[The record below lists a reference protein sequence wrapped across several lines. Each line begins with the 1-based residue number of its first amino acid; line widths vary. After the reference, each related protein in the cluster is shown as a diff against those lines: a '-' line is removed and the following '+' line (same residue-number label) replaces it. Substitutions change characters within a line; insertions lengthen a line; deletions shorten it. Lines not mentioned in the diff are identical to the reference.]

1 MENDQSRIISIVKNF
16 LNKIKQAIV
25 NRPISDSGILIGT
38 AILVGIGSGF
48 GAVLF
53 TYLVESVQKIAFED
67 AVQLLQSIHPWHL
80 VIIPMIGAIITGP
93 IIYLFAREAK
103 GHGVPEVMLAVALRG
118 GKIKPQVGIVKA
130 ITSAICIGT
139 GGSVGSEGPIA
150 QIGSALGST
159 IGQFLKLNEER
170 TKTLVACGA
179 AGGIAAI
186 FNAPIAGAIFAME
199 VILNR
204 ISSVYFGAVVISA
217 VIADSIAHFFMGDF
231 RTFLIPQYFLKS
243 PWELLLYTL
252 LAVIAA
258 FASVGFSRLL
268 YVVEDLFDDIRIPAW
283 IKPSI
288 GALLLGVLGIFTIK
302 TPEGFPRI
310 FGVGYESMTPALFGE
325 FTLKVAFLLF
335 IFKLL
340 ATLFTLGSGN
350 SGGIFAPSLFMGSML
365 GAGFGS
371 WATTVFPNITA
382 GAGAYS
388 LVGMASFFS
397 GATHAP
403 MTAILIL
410 FEMTNNYQLILPLML
425 ASVLSTI
432 ISRILSKD
440 SIYTLKLTRRGIKLS
455 QTQDVDVMQGISVG
469 EVMSTDII
477 SIKSNQTI
485 EDLEMLFIKTHLTG
499 LPITDFEGKL
509 VGVVTVNDLR
519 NARKSEMSGTTE
531 LSKIASMNEL
541 LFTFPEEPMWQA
553 IFRMSSHSISM
564 LPVVQK
570 EDHQKLIGMIY
581 RRDVIK
587 AYDHAITKKANMQHE
602 VEIIKL
608 GKLDEARFIQLNI
621 PTNSFVIGKRVSEI
635 KLPGHCVIV
644 SLRRGRELKIV
655 DGHTI
660 LKKGDFLTIFSEE
673 ECANDVE
680 KILTG
685 QADVVIEPDHQKS
698 YHEEITIKA
707 GSKVIGIMVK
717 DITLPGDILIVSILR
732 NQKTIIPHGKTV
744 FHIDDVVEVYGM
756 EADIEV
762 TKTLLGPDE

>member
-1 MENDQSRIISIVKNF
+1 MDLEKPGIVQKVKNLIYKF
-16 LNKIKQAIV
+16 KQDIHD
-25 NRPISDSGILIGT
+25 RPFSDSAILIGT
-38 AILVGIGSGF
+38 AILVGVGSGL

-53 TYLVESVQKIAFED
+53 TFMVETVQKFAFED
-67 AVQLLQSIHPWHL
+67 VHTALTAIHPWHL
-80 VIIPMIGAIITGP
+80 IIIPTIGALITGP
-93 IIYLFAREAK
+93 IIYFFAREAK
-103 GHGVPEVMLAVALRG
+103 GHGVPEVMLAVALKG
-118 GKIKPQVGIVKA
+118 GIIKPQVGIVKA

-159 IGQFLKLNEER
+159 VGQFLKLDEER

-217 VIADSIAHFFMGDF
+217 VVADSIAHFFMGDF
-231 RTFLIPQYFLKS
+231 RTFLVPQYLLES
-243 PWELLLYTL
+243 PWELLLYSL
-252 LAVIAA
+252 LAIIAA

-268 YVVEDLFDDIRIPAW
+268 YFVEDIFDDIRIPDW
-283 IKPSI
+283 VKPTI
-288 GALLLGVLGIFTIK
+288 GAILLGVLGIFTMK
-302 TPEGFPRI
+302 TTEGFPRI

-325 FTLKVAFLLF
+325 FTMQVAIMLFLL
-335 IFKLL
+335 KLL

-371 WATTVFPNITA
+371 WVTSIFPNITS
-382 GAGAYS
+382 GAGAYA

-432 ISRILSKD
+432 ISRIISKD

-455 QTQDVDVMQGISVG
+455 QTQEVDVMQGISVG
-469 EVMSTDII
+469 EVMTTDLRPIR
-477 SIKSNQTI
+477 SSQTI
-485 EDLEMLFIKTHLTG
+485 NDLERLLETTNLSG
-499 LPITDFEGKL
+499 LPVLETNDDL
-509 VGVVTVNDLR
+509 VGVVTTKDLR
-519 NARKSEMSGTTE
+519 VAREAELPGNTE
-531 LSKIASMNEL
+531 VSRIATIGDL
-541 LFTFPEEPMWQA
+541 LATHINEPMWQA
-553 IFRMSSHSISM
+553 IFRMSTHDISL
-564 LPVVQK
+564 LPVVA
-570 EDHQKLIGMIY
+570 EDDAKKLVGMIY
-581 RRDVIK
+581 RQDVIK
-587 AYDHAITKKANMQHE
+587 AYDQAITKKANMQHD

-608 GKLDEARFIQLNI
+608 GKLDEAKFLHLNI
-621 PTNSFVIGKRVSEI
+621 PTNSFVIGKRVSEL

-644 SLRRGRELKIV
+644 SIRRGRKLKIV
-655 DGHTI
+655 DGQTI
-660 LKKGDFLTIFSEE
+660 LRKGDSLTIFSEE
-673 ECANDVE
+673 ECADQIE

-685 QADVVIEPDHQKS
+685 QTKLMDDTEKQRS
-698 YHEEITIKA
+698 FHEEILIKA
-707 GSKVIGIMVK
+707 GSKAIGKMIK
-717 DITLPGDILIVSILR
+717 ELTLPGDILIVSVLR
-732 NQKTIIPHGKTV
+732 NQETIIPHGETV
-744 FHIDDVVEVYGM
+744 IRLDDIVEVYGKQ
-756 EADIEV
+756 ADIE
-762 TKTLLGPDE
+762 TTRTLFEPD

>member
-1 MENDQSRIISIVKNF
+1 MDVKPGILVRF
-16 LNKIKQAIV
+16 KILLTKFRQEV
-25 NRPISDSGILIGT
+25 ENRPISDSGILIGT

-67 AVQLLQSIHPWHL
+67 VAHTLQSIHPWHL
-80 VIIPMIGAIITGP
+80 VIIPMTGALITGP
-93 IIYLFAREAK
+93 IIYLFAHEAK

-150 QIGSALGST
+150 QIGSSLGST

-231 RTFLIPQYFLKS
+231 RTFMVPQYFLKS

-252 LAVIAA
+252 LAIIAA

-268 YVVEDLFDDIRIPAW
+268 YIVEDLFDDIKIPAW
-283 IKPSI
+283 IKPTI

-325 FTLKVAFLLF
+325 FTLKAAFLLF
-335 IFKLL
+335 VLKLL

-382 GAGAYS
+382 GAGAYA

-455 QTQDVDVMQGISVG
+455 QIQDVDVMQGIFVG
-469 EVMSTDII
+469 EVMSTDIL
-477 SIKSNQTI
+477 SIKSNQTL
-485 EDLEMLFIKTHLTG
+485 EDLEMLFSKTRLTG
-499 LPITDFEGKL
+499 LPVTDLIGDL
-509 VGVVTVNDLR
+509 VGVITTNDLR
-519 NARKSEMSGTTE
+519 EARKKEMPGSTE
-531 LSKIASMNEL
+531 LSYIASMGDL
-541 LFTFPEEPMWQA
+541 LFAHPNEPMWQA
-553 IFRMSSHSISM
+553 IFRMSTHDISL
-564 LPVVQK
+564 LPVVDEADPK
-570 EDHQKLIGMIY
+570 KLLGMIY
-581 RRDVIK
+581 RQDVIK
-587 AYDHAITKKANMQHE
+587 AYDHAITKKANMQHD

-608 GKLDEARFIQLNI
+608 GKLDEAKFIHLNI
-621 PTNSFVIGKRVSEI
+621 PANSHVVGKRVSEI
-635 KLPGHCVIV
+635 RLPGHCVIV
-644 SLRRGRELKIV
+644 SIRRGRELKVV
-655 DGHTI
+655 DGQTI
-660 LKKGDFLTIFSEE
+660 LKKGDALTIFSEE
-673 ECANDVE
+673 DCAKDVE

-685 QADVVIEPDHQKS
+685 QGIEILEPDHQKS
-698 YHEEITIKA
+698 YHEEIIIKA
-707 GSKVIGIMVK
+707 GSKITGKMVK
-717 DITLPGDILIVSILR
+717 EIKLPGNILIVSIIR
-732 NQKTIIPHGKTV
+732 NHKTIIPHGETI

-762 TKTLLGPDE
+762 TRTLLGSE

>member
-1 MENDQSRIISIVKNF
+1 MESEKPGVIQRLQQLLINF
-16 LNKIKQAIV
+16 RQEIY
-25 NRPISDSGILIGT
+25 NRPISDSAILIGT
-38 AILVGIGSGF
+38 AILVGVGSGF

-53 TYLVESVQKIAFED
+53 TFLVEAVQEFAFED
-67 AVQLLQSIHPWHL
+67 VHNALTAIHPWHL
-80 VIIPMIGAIITGP
+80 IIIPTIGALITGP
-93 IIYLFAREAK
+93 MIYLFAREAK
-103 GHGVPEVMLAVALRG
+103 GHGVPEVMLAVALKG

-130 ITSAICIGT
+130 LASAICIGT

-159 IGQFLKLNEER
+159 IGQYLRLNEER

-231 RTFLIPQYFLKS
+231 RTFMVPQYLLES
-243 PWELLLYTL
+243 PWELLLYSL
-252 LAVIAA
+252 LAIIAA

-268 YVVEDLFDDIRIPAW
+268 YFVEDVFDDIRIPAW
-283 IKPSI
+283 IKPTI
-288 GALLLGVLGIFTIK
+288 GAILLGVLGIFTMK
-302 TPEGFPRI
+302 TAEGFPRI

-325 FTLKVAFLLF
+325 FTMQVAIMLFLL
-335 IFKLL
+335 KLL

-371 WATTVFPNITA
+371 WATSIFPNITS
-382 GAGAYS
+382 GAGAYA

-432 ISRILSKD
+432 ISRLISKD

-455 QTQDVDVMQGISVG
+455 QTQEVDVMQGISVG
-469 EVMSTDII
+469 EVMTTDLRPIR
-477 SIKSNQTI
+477 SNQSI
-485 EDLEMLFIKTHLTG
+485 DDLEKLLEKTNLSG
-499 LPITDFEGKL
+499 LPVLETNDDL
-509 VGVVTVNDLR
+509 VGVVTTKDLR
-519 NARKSEMSGTTE
+519 FAREAELPGNTE
-531 LSKIASMNEL
+531 VSRIATMGDL
-541 LFTFPEEPMWQA
+541 LATHINEPMWQA
-553 IFRMSSHSISM
+553 IFRMSTHDISL
-564 LPVVQK
+564 LPVVA
-570 EDHQKLIGMIY
+570 EDDPKKLVGMIY
-581 RRDVIK
+581 RQDVIK
-587 AYDHAITKKANMQHE
+587 AYDQAITKKANMQHD

-608 GKLDEARFIQLNI
+608 GKLDEAKFLHLNI
-621 PTNSFVIGKRVSEI
+621 PTNSFVVGKRVSEL

-644 SLRRGRELKIV
+644 SIRRGRKLKIV
-655 DGHTI
+655 DGQTI
-660 LKKGDFLTIFSEE
+660 LRKGDSLTIFSEE
-673 ECANDVE
+673 ECADQIE

-685 QADVVIEPDHQKS
+685 QTKLMDDTERQGS
-698 YHEEITIKA
+698 FHEEILIKA
-707 GSKVIGIMVK
+707 GSKAIGKMIK
-717 DITLPGDILIVSILR
+717 ELTLPGDILIVSVLR
-732 NQKTIIPHGKTV
+732 NQETIIPHGETV
-744 FHIDDVVEVYGM
+744 IRLDDIVEVYGKQ
-756 EADIEV
+756 ADIEA
-762 TKTLLGPDE
+762 TRTLFEPD

>member
-1 MENDQSRIISIVKNF
+1 MAF
-16 LNKIKQAIV
+16 LKIKEAWDILQTIRRFIEKLRV
-25 NRPISDSGILIGT
+25 EIQNRPFSDSAILIGT
-38 AILVGIGSGF
+38 AILVGIGSGL

-53 TYLVESVQKIAFED
+53 TFLIESVQKIAFED
-67 AVQLLQSIHPWHL
+67 VFHLLAAIHPWHL
-80 VIIPMIGAIITGP
+80 IIIPIIGALITGP
-93 IIYLFAREAK
+93 IIYFFAHEAK

-150 QIGSALGST
+150 QIGSALGSS

-231 RTFLIPQYFLKS
+231 RTFLIPQYFLES
-243 PWELLLYTL
+243 PWELLLYSL
-252 LAVIAA
+252 LAILAA
-258 FASVGFSRLL
+258 IASVGFSRLL
-268 YVVEDLFDDIRIPAW
+268 YITEDFFDQIKIPAW

-288 GALLLGVLGIFTIK
+288 GALLLGILGIFTFK
-302 TPEGFPRI
+302 TADGFPRI

-325 FTLKVAFLLF
+325 FSLQVAFLLF
-335 IFKLL
+335 ILKLL

-365 GAGFGS
+365 GASFGN
-371 WATTVFPNITA
+371 WATTAFPHITT
-382 GAGAYS
+382 GAGAYA

-440 SIYTLKLTRRGIKLS
+440 SIYTLKLTRRGIHLS
-455 QTQDVDVMQGISVG
+455 QTQDVDVMQGITVG
-469 EVMSTDII
+469 EVMTIDFIP
-477 SIKSNQTI
+477 IKSNQTI
-485 EDLEMLFIKTHLTG
+485 EDLHNLFTRTRLSG
-499 LPITDFEGKL
+499 LPIIDSQENL
-509 VGVVTVNDLR
+509 IGVVTAGDLQ
-519 NARKSEMSGTTE
+519 NAEGLEKPPDLTF
-531 LSKIASMNEL
+531 IASMGEL
-541 LFTFPEEPMWQA
+541 LVAFHNEPMWQA
-553 IFRMSSHSISM
+553 IFRMSTHNISM
-564 LPVVQK
+564 LPVVDK
-570 EDHQKLIGMIY
+570 ENPNKIVGMLY
-581 RRDVIK
+581 RQDVIK
-587 AYDHAITKKANMQHE
+587 AYDHAITKKATMQHNTE
-602 VEIIKL
+602 VIKL
-608 GKLDEARFIQLNI
+608 GKLDETRFLHLSI
-621 PTNSFVIGKRVSEI
+621 PAHSSVVGKRVSDL

-644 SLRRGRELKIV
+644 SLRRGRKIQVV
-655 DGHTI
+655 DGQTI
-660 LKKGDFLTIFSEE
+660 LQKGDFLTIFSEE
-673 ECANDVE
+673 ECAKGIEN
-680 KILTG
+680 ILTG
-685 QADVVIEPDHQKS
+685 KTMLMNDDQKS
-698 YHEEITIKA
+698 HHVELLIRA
-707 GSKVIGIMVK
+707 GSPAAGKLIK
-717 DITLPGDILIVSILR
+717 DLNLPPEILIVSIHR
-732 NQKTIIPHGKTV
+732 GSETIIPHGETII
-744 FHIDDVVEVYGM
+744 HIDDTIEVYGKDR
-756 EADIEV
+756 EIEKV
-762 TKTLLGPDE
+762 KIVLGLE

>member
-1 MENDQSRIISIVKNF
+1 MDLEKPGIVQKVKNLIYKF
-16 LNKIKQAIV
+16 KQDIDD
-25 NRPISDSGILIGT
+25 RPFSDSAILIGT
-38 AILVGIGSGF
+38 AILVGVGSGL

-53 TYLVESVQKIAFED
+53 TFLVETVQKFAFED
-67 AVQLLQSIHPWHL
+67 VHTALTAIHPWHL
-80 VIIPMIGAIITGP
+80 IIIPTIGALITGP
-93 IIYLFAREAK
+93 IIYFFAREAK
-103 GHGVPEVMLAVALRG
+103 GHGVPEVMLAVALKG
-118 GKIKPQVGIVKA
+118 GIIKPQVGIVKA

-159 IGQFLKLNEER
+159 VGQFLKLDEER

-217 VIADSIAHFFMGDF
+217 VVADSIAHFFMGDF
-231 RTFLIPQYFLKS
+231 RTFLVPQYLLES
-243 PWELLLYTL
+243 PWELLLYSL
-252 LAVIAA
+252 LAIIAA

-268 YVVEDLFDDIRIPAW
+268 YFVEDIFDDIRIPDW
-283 IKPSI
+283 VKPTI
-288 GALLLGVLGIFTIK
+288 GAILLGVLGIFTMK
-302 TPEGFPRI
+302 TTEGFPRI

-325 FTLKVAFLLF
+325 FTMQVAIMLFLL
-335 IFKLL
+335 KLL

-371 WATTVFPNITA
+371 WATSIFPNITS
-382 GAGAYS
+382 GAGAYA

-432 ISRILSKD
+432 ISRIISKD

-455 QTQDVDVMQGISVG
+455 QTQEVDVMQGISVG
-469 EVMSTDII
+469 EVMTTDLRPIR
-477 SIKSNQTI
+477 SSQTI
-485 EDLEMLFIKTHLTG
+485 NDLERLLETTNLSG
-499 LPITDFEGKL
+499 LPVLETNDDL
-509 VGVVTVNDLR
+509 VGVVTTKDLR
-519 NARKSEMSGTTE
+519 VAREAELPGNTE
-531 LSKIASMNEL
+531 VSRIATIGDL
-541 LFTFPEEPMWQA
+541 LATHINEPMWQA
-553 IFRMSSHSISM
+553 IFRMSTHDISL
-564 LPVVQK
+564 LPVVA
-570 EDHQKLIGMIY
+570 EDDAKKLVGMIY
-581 RRDVIK
+581 RQDVIK
-587 AYDHAITKKANMQHE
+587 AYDQAITKKANMQHD

-608 GKLDEARFIQLNI
+608 GKLDEAKFLHLNI
-621 PTNSFVIGKRVSEI
+621 PTNSFVIGKRVSEL

-644 SLRRGRELKIV
+644 SIRRGRKLKIV
-655 DGHTI
+655 DGQTI
-660 LKKGDFLTIFSEE
+660 LRKGDSLTIFSEE
-673 ECANDVE
+673 ECADQIE

-685 QADVVIEPDHQKS
+685 QTKLMDDTEKQRS
-698 YHEEITIKA
+698 FHEEILIKA
-707 GSKVIGIMVK
+707 GSKAIGKMIK
-717 DITLPGDILIVSILR
+717 ELTLPGDILIVSVLR
-732 NQKTIIPHGKTV
+732 NQETIIPHGETV
-744 FHIDDVVEVYGM
+744 IRLDDIVEVYGKQ
-756 EADIEV
+756 ADIEV
-762 TKTLLGPDE
+762 TRTLFEPD

>member
-1 MENDQSRIISIVKNF
+1 MESNKSGLRHKLQSF
-16 LNKIKQAIV
+16 LLKFQAKIN
-25 NRPISDSGILIGT
+25 NRAVSDSAILIGT
-38 AILVGIGSGF
+38 AILVGIGSGL

-53 TYLVESVQKIAFED
+53 TFLIESARKIAFED
-67 AVQLLQSIHPWHL
+67 AINALNIVHPWHL
-80 VIIPMIGAIITGP
+80 IIIPIIGALITGP

-103 GHGVPEVMLAVALRG
+103 GHGVPEVMMAVALRG

-231 RTFLIPQYFLKS
+231 RTFMVPQYFMES
-243 PWELLLYTL
+243 PWELLLYSL
-252 LAVIAA
+252 LAILAA

-268 YVVEDLFDDIRIPAW
+268 YIVEDLFDDIRLPAW

-288 GALLLGVLGIFTIK
+288 GALLLGILGIFTMK
-302 TPEGFPRI
+302 TAEGFPRI

-325 FTLKVAFLLF
+325 FTLNAALLLF
-335 IFKLL
+335 FFKLL

-371 WATTVFPNITA
+371 WATSVFPNITT

-432 ISRILSKD
+432 ISRVLSKD
-440 SIYTLKLTRRGIKLS
+440 SIYTLKLSRRGINLS
-455 QTQDVDVMQGISVG
+455 QTQDIDVMQGIFVG
-469 EVMSTDII
+469 DVMNTDFQPIRA
-477 SIKSNQTI
+477 NQTI
-485 EDLEMLFIKTHLTG
+485 QELEEILENTHSSG
-499 LPITDFEGKL
+499 LPVLNNDDRLI
-509 VGVVTVNDLR
+509 GVVTTRDLR
-519 NARKSEMSGTTE
+519 AAHTMNLPKHTIVSEIITTTD
-531 LSKIASMNEL
+531 LITTHSK
-541 LFTFPEEPMWQA
+541 EPMWQA
-553 IFRMSSHSISM
+553 IFHMSTHDISL
-564 LPVVQK
+564 LPVI
-570 EDHQKLIGMIY
+570 EEEEPWKLVGMIY
-581 RRDVIK
+581 RQDVIK
-587 AYDHAITKKANMQHE
+587 AYDQAITRKAKMQHE

-608 GKLDEARFIQLNI
+608 GKLDEAKFLHLNI
-621 PTNSFVIGKRVSEI
+621 PTNSQVIGKRVSEI
-635 KLPGHCVIV
+635 NLPDHCVIV
-644 SLRRGRELKIV
+644 SIRRGRKLIIV
-655 DGHTI
+655 DGKTI
-660 LKKGDFLTIFSEE
+660 LRKGDYLTIFIEE
-673 ECANDVE
+673 GFE
-680 KILTG
+680 KDLENIFTG
-685 QADVVIEPDHQKS
+685 QYPEHPSHRENDSI
-698 YHEEITIKA
+698 HEEILIKA
-707 GSKVIGIMVK
+707 GSQAIGKMIK
-717 DITLPGDILIVSILR
+717 ELNLPGDTLIVNILR
-732 NQKTIIPHGKTV
+732 NEEVIIPHGET
-744 FHIDDVVEVYGM
+744 IIRLNDEVEIFGNQKV
-756 EADIEV
+756 IEQ
-762 TKTLLGPDE
+762 TRLLFEPD

>member
-1 MENDQSRIISIVKNF
+1 MANDQTKILRSIKKFINKLKQEIVSRP
-16 LNKIKQAIV
+16 L
-25 NRPISDSGILIGT
+25 SDSGILIGT
-38 AILVGIGSGF
+38 AVLVGIGSGL

-53 TYLVESVQKIAFED
+53 TYLVEFVQKLAFED
-67 AVQLLQSIHPWHL
+67 FAELFHFDQPWHL
-80 VIIPMIGAIITGP
+80 IIIPIIGALITGP

-103 GHGVPEVMLAVALRG
+103 GHGVPEVMLAIALRG

-159 IGQFLKLNEER
+159 IGQWLRLNEER

-231 RTFLIPQYFLKS
+231 RTFLIPQYFLQS
-243 PWELLLYTL
+243 PWELLLYTF
-252 LAVIAA
+252 LAIIAA

-268 YVVEDLFDDIRIPAW
+268 YLVEDLFDDIKIPEW
-283 IKPSI
+283 VKPTI
-288 GALLLGVLGIFTIK
+288 GALLLGILGIFTIK
-302 TPEGFPRI
+302 TPGGIPRV
-310 FGVGYESMTPALFGE
+310 FGVGYDSMTPALFGE
-325 FTLKVAFLLF
+325 FTLKVALLLF
-335 IFKLL
+335 VLKLL

-371 WATTVFPNITA
+371 WATSVFPNITS

-432 ISRILSKD
+432 ISRVLSKD

-455 QTQDVDVMQGISVG
+455 QTEDVDVMQGISVG
-469 EVMSTDII
+469 EVMSTNFI

-485 EDLEMLFIKTHLTG
+485 EDLEMLFSKSHLTG
-499 LPITDFEGKL
+499 VPVTNNQGEL
-509 VGVVTVNDLR
+509 VGVVTINDLR
-519 NARKSEMSGTTE
+519 NARKSDLPATTE
-531 LSKIASMNEL
+531 LSQIASMNEL
-541 LFTFPEEPMWQA
+541 LFSCPEEPMWKA

-564 LPVVQK
+564 LPVVEK
-570 EDHQKLIGMIY
+570 ENPKKLIGMIY
-581 RRDVIK
+581 RRDVIR

-621 PTNSFVIGKRVSEI
+621 PANSFVVGKRVSEI

-655 DGHTI
+655 DGRTI
-660 LKKGDFLTIFSEE
+660 LRKGDFLTIFSEE
-673 ECANDVE
+673 DCANDVE
-680 KILTG
+680 RMLTV
-685 QADVVIEPDHQKS
+685 QSDMLNAPTHQKS
-698 YHEEITIKA
+698 FHEEIIIKA
-707 GSKVIGIMVK
+707 GSKVIGKMIK
-717 DITLPGDILIVSILR
+717 DIELPGDILIISIQR
-732 NQKTIIPHGKTV
+732 DQSSIIPHGKTV
-744 FHIDDVVEVYGM
+744 FHIDDIVEVYGR
-756 EADIEV
+756 EDDIN
-762 TKTLLGPDE
+762 KARKLLGVG

>member
-1 MENDQSRIISIVKNF
+1 ME
-16 LNKIKQAIV
+16 IKPGILDRFKTLLTKFRQEV
-25 NRPISDSGILIGT
+25 ENRPISDSGILIGT
-38 AILVGIGSGF
+38 AILVGIGSGL

-53 TYLVESVQKIAFED
+53 TFLVESVQKIAFED
-67 AVQLLQSIHPWHL
+67 AVHLLKSIHPWYL
-80 VIIPMIGAIITGP
+80 VIIPMIGALITGP

-103 GHGVPEVMLAVALRG
+103 GHGVPEVMLAVALHG

-150 QIGSALGST
+150 QIGSAFGST

-217 VIADSIAHFFMGDF
+217 VIADSIAHFFMGDL
-231 RTFLIPQYFLKS
+231 RTFMVPQYFLKS

-252 LAVIAA
+252 LAIIAA

-268 YVVEDLFDDIRIPAW
+268 YIIEDLFDDIKIPAW
-283 IKPSI
+283 IKPTI
-288 GALLLGVLGIFTIK
+288 GALLLGILGIFTIK
-302 TPEGFPRI
+302 TPEGYPRI

-325 FTLKVAFLLF
+325 FTLKAAFLLF
-335 IFKLL
+335 ILKLL

-371 WATTVFPNITA
+371 WATTVFPNITT
-382 GAGAYS
+382 GAGAYA

-440 SIYTLKLTRRGIKLS
+440 SIYSLKLTRRGIKLS

-469 EVMSTDII
+469 EVMSKDIL
-477 SIKSNQTI
+477 SIKSDQTL
-485 EDLEMLFIKTHLTG
+485 EDLEMLFSKTHLTG
-499 LPITDFEGKL
+499 LPVTDSNGDL
-509 VGVVTVNDLR
+509 VGVITMNDLR
-519 NARKSEMSGTTE
+519 EARLNEIPGSTK
-531 LSKIASMNEL
+531 LSNIASMGDL
-541 LFTFPEEPMWQA
+541 LFTHPDELMWQA
-553 IFRMSSHSISM
+553 IFRMSTHDISL
-564 LPVVQK
+564 LPVVEEADPK
-570 EDHQKLIGMIY
+570 KILGMIY
-581 RRDVIK
+581 RQDVIK
-587 AYDHAITKKANMQHE
+587 AYDHAITKKANMQHD

-608 GKLDEARFIQLNI
+608 GKLDETRFIHLNI
-621 PTNSFVIGKRVSEI
+621 PANSHVVGKKVSEI
-635 KLPGHCVIV
+635 RLPGHCVIV
-644 SLRRGRELKIV
+644 SLRRGRKLKVV
-655 DGHTI
+655 DGNTI
-660 LKKGDFLTIFSEE
+660 LRKGDALTIFSEE
-673 ECANDVE
+673 DCANDVE

-685 QADVVIEPDHQKS
+685 QATEILESENQKS
-698 YHEEITIKA
+698 YHEEIVIKA
-707 GSKVIGIMVK
+707 GSKITGKMVK
-717 DITLPGDILIVSILR
+717 EIKLPGNILIVSITR
-732 NQKTIIPHGKTV
+732 NHKTIIPHGETI

-756 EADIEV
+756 EADIKV
-762 TKTLLGPDE
+762 TRKLLGSD

>member
-1 MENDQSRIISIVKNF
+1 MENDQSRITSVVKNF
-16 LNKIKQAIV
+16 LNKIKQAII
-25 NRPISDSGILIGT
+25 NRPLSDSGILIGT
-38 AILVGIGSGF
+38 AVLVGIGSGL

-53 TYLVESVQKIAFED
+53 TYLVEFVQKLAFED
-67 AVQLLQSIHPWHL
+67 FVDFLNFEQPVHL
-80 VIIPMIGAIITGP
+80 IIIPIIGALITGP

-103 GHGVPEVMLAVALRG
+103 GHGVPEVMLAIALRG

-159 IGQFLKLNEER
+159 IGQWLRLNEER

-231 RTFLIPQYFLKS
+231 RTFLIPQYFLES
-243 PWELLLYTL
+243 PWELLLYTF
-252 LAVIAA
+252 LAIIAA
-258 FASVGFSRLL
+258 IASVGFSRLL
-268 YVVEDLFDDIRIPAW
+268 YLVEDLFDDIKIPDW
-283 IKPSI
+283 FKPTI
-288 GALLLGVLGIFTIK
+288 GALLLGILGIFTIK
-302 TPEGFPRI
+302 TTEGIPRV
-310 FGVGYESMTPALFGE
+310 FGVGYDSMTPALFGE
-325 FTLKVAFLLF
+325 FSLKVALLLF
-335 IFKLL
+335 VLKLL

-382 GAGAYS
+382 GAGAYA

-455 QTQDVDVMQGISVG
+455 QTQDVDVMQGINVG
-469 EVMSTDII
+469 EVMATDII

-485 EDLEMLFIKTHLTG
+485 EDLEMLFFKTHLTG
-499 LPITDFEGKL
+499 LPITDSEEKL

-519 NARKSEMSGTTE
+519 NARDSEMPGSTE

-541 LFTFPEEPMWQA
+541 LFTYPEEPMWQA

-564 LPVVQK
+564 LPVVHK
-570 EDHQKLIGMIY
+570 EDPRKLLGMIY
-581 RRDVIK
+581 RRDVIN
-587 AYDHAITKKANMQHE
+587 AYDRAITKKANMQHE

-608 GKLDEARFIQLNI
+608 GKLDEAKFLQLNI
-621 PTNSFVIGKRVSEI
+621 PANSSVVGKRVSEI

-685 QADVVIEPDHQKS
+685 QGNIMIKPDHQKS
-698 YHEEITIKA
+698 NHEEITIKA
-707 GSKVIGIMVK
+707 GSKVIGKMVK
-717 DITLPGDILIVSILR
+717 DITLPGGILIVSIQR

-756 EADIEV
+756 EADIEI
-762 TKTLLGPDE
+762 TRTLLGTD

>member
-1 MENDQSRIISIVKNF
+1 MEIKPGILDRFKN
-16 LNKIKQAIV
+16 LLIKFRQEV
-25 NRPISDSGILIGT
+25 GNRPISDSGILIGT
-38 AILVGIGSGF
+38 AFLVGIGSGF

-67 AVQLLQSIHPWHL
+67 TVQLLQSIHPWHL

-150 QIGSALGST
+150 QIGSSLGST

-204 ISSVYFGAVVISA
+204 ISSVYFAAVVISA

-231 RTFLIPQYFLKS
+231 RTFMVPQYFLKS

-252 LAVIAA
+252 LAIIAA

-268 YVVEDLFDDIRIPAW
+268 YIVEDLFDDIKIPAW
-283 IKPSI
+283 IKPTI

-325 FTLKVAFLLF
+325 FTLKAAFLLF
-335 IFKLL
+335 GLKLL

-365 GAGFGS
+365 GTGFGS
-371 WATTVFPNITA
+371 WATTVFPNITT
-382 GAGAYS
+382 GAGAYA

-469 EVMSTDII
+469 EVMSTDILT
-477 SIKSNQTI
+477 IKSNQTL
-485 EDLEMLFIKTHLTG
+485 EDLEMLFSKTHLTG
-499 LPITDFEGKL
+499 LPITDFYGNL
-509 VGVVTVNDLR
+509 VGVVTMNDLR
-519 NARKSEMSGTTE
+519 DARLKDAPGSTE
-531 LSKIASMNEL
+531 LSEIASMGDL
-541 LFTFPEEPMWQA
+541 LFVHPGEPMWQA
-553 IFRMSSHSISM
+553 IFRMSTHNISL
-564 LPVVQK
+564 LPVVDAVDPK
-570 EDHQKLIGMIY
+570 KLLGMIY
-581 RRDVIK
+581 RQDVIK
-587 AYDHAITKKANMQHE
+587 AYDHAITKKANMQHD

-608 GKLDEARFIQLNI
+608 GKLDEAKFIHLNI
-621 PTNSFVIGKRVSEI
+621 PTNSHVVGKRVSEI
-635 KLPGHCVIV
+635 RLPGHCVIV
-644 SLRRGRELKIV
+644 SLRRGRDLKVV

-673 ECANDVE
+673 NCAKDVE

-685 QADVVIEPDHQKS
+685 QATEILEPDHQKS
-698 YHEEITIKA
+698 YHEEIVIKA
-707 GSKVIGIMVK
+707 GSKITGKMVK
-717 DITLPGDILIVSILR
+717 EIKLPGNILIVSITR
-732 NQKTIIPHGKTV
+732 NHKTIIPHGETI

-762 TKTLLGPDE
+762 ARTLLGAE

>member
-1 MENDQSRIISIVKNF
+1 MEHKEPGLKNKF
-16 LNKIKQAIV
+16 QQFFSKFRQEID
-25 NRPISDSGILIGT
+25 NRPFSDSAILIST
-38 AILVGIGSGF
+38 AILVGIGSGL

-53 TYLVESVQKIAFED
+53 TFLIEFVQKIAFED
-67 AVQLLQSIHPWHL
+67 SLRFLGSIQPWHL
-80 VIIPMIGAIITGP
+80 IIIPTIGALITGP
-93 IIYLFAREAK
+93 IIYMFAREAK

-150 QIGSALGST
+150 QIGSSLGST
-159 IGQFLKLNEER
+159 VGQFFKLDEER

-231 RTFLIPQYFLKS
+231 RTFMIPQYFLES
-243 PWELLLYTL
+243 PWELLLYSL
-252 LAVIAA
+252 LAIIAGL
-258 FASVGFSRLL
+258 ASVGFSRAL
-268 YVVEDLFDDIRIPAW
+268 YWVEDIFDDIHIPAW
-283 IKPSI
+283 IKPTI
-288 GALLLGVLGIFTIK
+288 GAILLGVLGIFTMK
-302 TPEGFPRI
+302 TAEGFPRI

-325 FTLKVAFLLF
+325 FTFQVALILFLL
-335 IFKLL
+335 KLL

-371 WATTVFPNITA
+371 WANMVFPNITT

-432 ISRILSKD
+432 ISRIISKD

-455 QTQDVDVMQGISVG
+455 QTQEVDVMQGIMVG
-469 EVMSTDII
+469 EVMTTDLRPIRLE
-477 SIKSNQTI
+477 QTI
-485 EDLEMLFIKTHLTG
+485 IELEKLFEKTHLSG
-499 LPITDFEGKL
+499 LPVLDKDDQL
-509 VGVVTVNDLR
+509 VGVVTTKDLR
-519 NARKSEMSGTTE
+519 LARENNLAGHTE
-531 LSKIASMNEL
+531 ISKIASTGDL
-541 LFTFPEEPMWQA
+541 LVTNISEPMWQA
-553 IFRMSSHSISM
+553 IFRMSTHDISL
-564 LPVVQK
+564 LPVVA
-570 EDHQKLIGMIY
+570 EDNPKQLVGMIY
-581 RRDVIK
+581 RQDVIK
-587 AYDHAITKKANMQHE
+587 AYDQAITKKANMQHD

-608 GKLDEARFIQLNI
+608 GKLDEAKFLHLSI
-621 PTNSFVIGKRVSEI
+621 PTNSYVIGKRVSEI

-644 SLRRGRELKIV
+644 SLRRGRKLKIV
-655 DGHTI
+655 DGQTI
-660 LKKGDFLTIFSEE
+660 LRKGDFLTIFSEE
-673 ECANDVE
+673 GCAE
-680 KILTG
+680 EIKKILTG
-685 QADVVIEPDHQKS
+685 QIEIINEEERQKS
-698 YHEEITIKA
+698 FHEEILVKA
-707 GSKVIGIMVK
+707 GSRAIGKMIK
-717 DITLPGDILIVSILR
+717 ELSLPGEILIVSVLR
-732 NQKTIIPHGKTV
+732 NQETIIPHGQT
-744 FHIDDVVEVYGM
+744 IIRLDDIVEVYGKQS
-756 EADIEV
+756 DIESAR
-762 TKTLLGPDE
+762 TFFEPD